1 MDRNLV
7 YLASGKNLILI
18 DIEQVKHRIVYRA
31 PDTIL
36 CFKVLD
42 DGRIVIGGNFHHID
56 ILQPSKV
63 ESDQNEYQTVGSLE
77 LKSFTSMLRASKVYQ
92 DDRCTLIY
100 AVQGHKI
107 LELYI

>member
-63 ESDQNEYQTVGSLE
+63 ESDQSDYQTIGSLDCDQA
-77 LKSFTSMLRASKVYQ
+77 LLINRLRDEHACHFWVI
-92 DDRCTLIY
+92 CWTF
-100 AVQGHKI
+100 
-107 LELYI
+107 LERK